1 VRDALEEDAFE
12 GVVGGHAEVE
22 DLFGGDAA
30 DGHLDIGGHAW
41 RSLEFVIDDDA
52 DFVVVADGVSF
63 AEVDDWSA
71 GHGSGGVDSRQR
83 KRRQALRSI

>member
-1 VRDALEEDAFE
+1 
-12 GVVGGHAEVE
+12 
-22 DLFGGDAA
+22 
-30 DGHLDIGGHAW
+30 
-41 RSLEFVIDDDA
+41 VIDDDA